1 MSDIVRIWYVSAQRL
16 CNFRCSYC
24 VSIDDY
30 AKSNTKDWL
39 EPDDQARFKKIVSW
53 IAERPFRVGVRLA
66 TLGEPFTSPLF
77 LSQAAW
83 LTTRPNVAFVELL
96 TNGSLLRQR
105 LDRLDREGDI
115 SKVSLWITHHHTE
128 ISVSRFIQ
136 NARLAQEKYGCFVV
150 VNGLLFPDN
159 EASVLELKAAA
170 EDHGL
175 RFNLDL
181 GYDPLAAHRANPE
194 PGPLVAP
201 VLGRE
206 DDGIAR
212 AARLGAD
219 PEILRLNLLAMR
231 DLSNQTCCAGHSYF
245 YIGIRGDVY
254 RCSRYQVLGKNRLGN
269 ALDDGFEFRPNDERW
284 TRCEAGF
291 GCVNKEDFLNLRRP
305 RPEGEAPV
313 PSLGWV
319 GDGRDSD
326 GGRPSPEAA
335 QGSARRG
342 DGAVLGGAAGPSP
355 AAEPAAGR
363 PS

>member
-1 MSDIVRIWYVSAQRL
+1 MRIWYVSAQRL

-39 EPDDQARFKKIVSW
+39 EQDDQTRFKQIVNW

-96 TNGSLLRQR
+96 TNGSLLKQR
-105 LDRLDREGDI
+105 LDKLDREGDI
-115 SKVSLWITHHHTE
+115 SKISLWITHHHTE

-159 EASVLELKAAA
+159 EASILELKAAA
-170 EDHGL
+170 EQAGL

-181 GYDPLAAHRANPE
+181 GYDPLTSHRADSELKPMV
-194 PGPLVAP
+194 PIL
-201 VLGRE
+201 RQE
-206 DDGIAR
+206 DEAVAR

-231 DLSNQTCCAGHSYF
+231 DLSNQLCCAGHSYF

-269 ALDDGFEFRPNDERW
+269 VLDEGFEFRPNDEQW

-291 GCVNKEDFLNLRRP
+291 GCVNKEDFLNLQRRP
-305 RPEGEAPV
+305 QEGETPV

-319 GDGRDSD
+319 GGGGDSE
-326 GGRPSPEAA
+326 GGRPSPEMA
-335 QGSARRG
+335 QESARRG
-342 DGAVLGGAAGPSP
+342 VRASGPSTTV
-355 AAEPAAGR
+355 EPPTGR

>member
-24 VSIDDY
+24 VSVNDY

-39 EPDDQARFKKIVSW
+39 EQGDQEQFKKIVNW

-66 TLGEPFTSPLF
+66 TLGEPFTSPVF

-96 TNGSLLRQR
+96 TNGSLLKQR
-105 LDRLDREGDI
+105 LDRLAREGDI

-128 ISVSRFIQ
+128 ISVSRFIE
-136 NARLAQEKYGCFVV
+136 NARFAQEKYGCFVV

-159 EASVLELKAAA
+159 EAYILELKAAA
-170 EDHGL
+170 EEHGL

-181 GYDPLAAHRANPE
+181 GYDPLTPHGANPE
-194 PGPLVAP
+194 LGMMVP
-201 VLGRE
+201 VLRRE
-206 DDGIAR
+206 EDGIAR
-212 AARLGAD
+212 AVRLGVN
-219 PEILRLNLLAMR
+219 PEVLRLNVLAMR
-231 DLSNQTCCAGHSYF
+231 DLNNQLCGAGHSYF

-254 RCSRYQVLGKNRLGN
+254 RCSRYQVLNKNRLGN
-269 ALDDGFEFRPNDERW
+269 VLDDGFEFHPNDERW
-284 TRCEAGF
+284 APCEAGF
-291 GCVNKEDFLNLRRP
+291 GCVNKEDFLNLRQR
-305 RPEGEAPV
+305 RREGGPQA

-319 GDGRDSD
+319 GGVGDSQGR
-326 GGRPSPEAA
+326 RPSPEVA
-335 QGSARRG
+335 QGTARRD
-342 DGAVLGGAAGPSP
+342 DGAVRGGATDPSP
-355 AAEPAAGR
+355 AVEPLTGR

>member
-1 MSDIVRIWYVSAQRL
+1 MSDITRIWYVSAQRL

-24 VSIDDY
+24 VSINDY

-39 EPDDQARFKKIVSW
+39 EQEDQARFKQIVNW

-96 TNGSLLRQR
+96 TNGSLLKQR
-105 LDRLDREGDI
+105 LDKLDREGDI

-128 ISVSRFIQ
+128 ISVSRLIQ

-159 EASVLELKAAA
+159 EASILELKAAA
-170 EDHGL
+170 EQQGL

-181 GYDPLAAHRANPE
+181 GYDPLTAHRADSE
-194 PGPLVAP
+194 PGPVVP
-201 VLGRE
+201 VLRQQ
-206 DDGIAR
+206 DDVIAR
-212 AARLGAD
+212 AVRLGAD

-231 DLSNQTCCAGHSYF
+231 DLSNELCCAGHSYF

-269 ALDDGFEFRPNDERW
+269 VLDDGFEFRPSDERW

-291 GCVNKEDFLNLRRP
+291 GCVNKEDFLNLQRR
-305 RPEGEAPV
+305 RREGETPA
-313 PSLGWV
+313 PSLGGV
-319 GDGRDSD
+319 GGGGDSE
-326 GGRPSPEAA
+326 GGRPSPEVA

-342 DGAVLGGAAGPSP
+342 GGAVLGGASGPSP
-355 AAEPAAGR
+355 AVEPPTGR
-363 PS
+363 SS